1 MGDTLPSIATTFS
14 MTDRNFYLWD
24 KGQLIVIISRT
35 RLAILDTI
43 FVGDKESTLNDLVA
57 ILKCCTQWTDHM
69 ENILKVVTINI
80 DDDNVEIEE
89 NRGTVSHA
97 NFPYKPNDISSLPTN
112 CSGYVY
118 MLISLRSN
126 DFCYVGKTIVYTR
139 EWYPISKVM
148 DHDQVN

>member
-35 RLAILDTI
+35 RLAIDTI
-43 FVGDKESTLNDLVA
+43 FVGDKESTLNALVA
-57 ILKCCTQWTDHM
+57 ILKCRTQWTDHM

-89 NRGTVSHA
+89 NRGTMSHA
-97 NFPYKPNDISSLPTN
+97 NFPYRPNDIRLPSD
-112 CSGYVY
+112 CSGYEVRPGLNLQGFPTDY
-118 MLISLRSN
+118 HR
-126 DFCYVGKTIVYTR
+126 TR
-139 EWYPISKVM
+139 GVENPAGLALVAPRMYIC
-148 DHDQVN
+148 